1 MAAVKKTFDIALD
14 IADAGANRE
23 FTVVDGDNGN
33 VLAILLTDGGYPVD
47 LTGCRVIAVF
57 SKSDGTAC
65 QDSYD
70 ADGGITLCGTLNN
83 QVDIELFAGSV
94 APGTVECEL
103 QIYSDPSLSTLVT
116 TAKFNFACRKAIFS
130 GETLTSAPQYP
141 QLTSLMERGGAER
154 GDCRCGGGGKLSRGG
169 LQGSNGG
176 KRHNMENTQILLNQK
191 GGIAYGSI
199 PWK

>member
-141 QLTSLMERGGAER
+141 QLTSLMERV
-154 GDCRCGGGGKLSRGG
+154 
-169 LQGSNGG
+169 
-176 KRHNMENTQILLNQK
+176 
-191 GGIAYGSI
+191 
-199 PWK
+199 